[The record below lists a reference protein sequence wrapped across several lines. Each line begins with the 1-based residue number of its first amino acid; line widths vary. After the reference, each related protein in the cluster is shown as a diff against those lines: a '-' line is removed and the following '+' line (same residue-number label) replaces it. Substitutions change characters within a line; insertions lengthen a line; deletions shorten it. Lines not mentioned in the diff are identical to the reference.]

1 MIVKIFKF
9 TLVSALLVCGF
20 ILLKESLKSNAPW
33 ILFYYAGKNGKINLK
48 VSNQELASQGV
59 IIESKII
66 VPPSFNGKIVIFDRK
81 ITELPFGSVEFQDIT
96 AIPGRVKF
104 IFEGKNIELLKRV
117 FIIDGNE
124 KSWGSVNGERI
135 SP

>member
-59 IIESKII
+59 IIESQIN

-81 ITELPFGSVEFQDIT
+81 ITELPFGSLEFQDIT